1 MKNKLGFTITE
12 LIIALVIVGILSLIS
27 IPAYRGYVKKGMA
40 SEAKALL
47 GEIDA
52 AQQIYYSRNG
62 KYYSGTVGQAYGS
75 SFGVDARKNKYFT
88 LYSITTYGEN
98 YTATTSYKGK
108 NVTIRGSLTGEPVLV
123 DNFTSQIDWSLFIS
137 RGK

>member
-27 IPAYRGYVKKGMA
+27 IPAYRGYVKKGMV

-62 KYYSGTVGQAYGS
+62 KYYSGTAGQTYGS

-88 LYSITTYGEN
+88 LYNITTNGEN
-98 YTATTSYKGK
+98 YTATTSYKNK

-123 DNFTSQIDWSLFIS
+123 DNFSGNID
-137 RGK
+137 

>member
-1 MKNKLGFTITE
+1 MKNRFGFTITE

-27 IPAYRGYVKKGMA
+27 VPAYRGYVKKGMA

-52 AQQIYYSRNG
+52 AQQIYYSRYG
-62 KYYSGTVGQAYGS
+62 KYYAGTAGQSFGT

-88 LYSITTYGEN
+88 VYQLTTDGGN
-98 YTATTSYKGK
+98 YTATTTYKSK
-108 NVTIRGSLTGEPVLV
+108 NLTIRGSLTGEPVLT
-123 DNFTSQIDWSLFIS
+123 DNFTSNID
-137 RGK
+137 

>member
-1 MKNKLGFTITE
+1 MKNRLGFTITE

-52 AQQIYYSRNG
+52 AQQIYYSRHG
-62 KYYSGTVGQAYGS
+62 KYYAGTAGQSFGT

-88 LYSITTYGEN
+88 VYHLTTDEAGN
-98 YTATTSYKGK
+98 YTATTTYKS
-108 NVTIRGSLTGEPVLV
+108 NDLTIKGSLTGEPVLT
-123 DNFTSQIDWSLFIS
+123 DNFTSKID
-137 RGK
+137 

>member
-1 MKNKLGFTITE
+1 MKSRLGFTITE
-12 LIIALVIVGILSLIS
+12 LIIALVIVGILSIIS
-27 IPAYRGYVKKGMA
+27 VPAYRGYVKKGMA

-62 KYYSGTVGQAYGS
+62 KYYSGTAGQTYGS

-88 LYSITTYGEN
+88 LYSITTYENGN

-108 NVTIRGSLTGEPVLV
+108 NVTISGSLTGEPVLI
-123 DNFTSQIDWSLFIS
+123 DNFTSKID
-137 RGK
+137 

>member
-1 MKNKLGFTITE
+1 MKNRLGFTITE

-27 IPAYRGYVKKGMA
+27 VPAYRGYVKRGI
-40 SEAKALL
+40 STEAKALL

-62 KYYSGTVGQAYGS
+62 RYYSGTVGQSYGA

-88 LYSITTYGEN
+88 TYELTASGEN
-98 YTATTSYKGK
+98 YTAKTKYKGK
-108 NVTIRGSLTGEPVLV
+108 EVIITGSLTGEPVLT
-123 DNFTSQIDWSLFIS
+123 DNFTSQVD
-137 RGK
+137 